1 MLSCYYPLVNVY
13 FFCISSATNLF
24 MRYNSSMSIIQKQI
38 RLRSRQRG
46 FHLITDEI
54 EQLVPEIAEIDA
66 GLVFL
71 HLKHTSASITLNENA
86 DPDVRSD
93 MESIFSDMVQENQP
107 YYRHTFEGSDDMPA
121 HAKSSIIGTQLTIPV
136 TRGRFNLGTWQG
148 IYLCEHRSHA
158 GSRSLVVTI
167 LS

>member
-1 MLSCYYPLVNVY
+1 
-13 FFCISSATNLF
+13 
-24 MRYNSSMSIIQKQI
+24 MSIIQKEIQ
-38 RLRSRQRG
+38 LRPKLRG
-46 FHLITDEI
+46 FHLITAEI
-54 EQLVPEIAEIDA
+54 EHQVPEIAQIDT

-93 MESIFSDMVQENQP
+93 MESIFNDLVQENQP
-107 YYRHTFEGSDDMPA
+107 YYRHTLEGSDDMPA
-121 HAKSSIIGTQLTIPV
+121 HAKSSILGTQLTIPV